1 LPGLR
6 PGALED
12 FYRKYVEAHTRAAG
26 APPKASLAQMRAKLE
41 KDLPRILADQRCDRI
56 ELDVAIDGDK
66 VRLRA
71 RPVR

>member
-1 LPGLR
+1 
-6 PGALED
+6 
-12 FYRKYVEAHTRAAG
+12 
-26 APPKASLAQMRAKLE
+26 MRAKLE

-56 ELDVAIDGDK
+56 ELDVAIDGAK